1 MKNLDLGYSTK
12 VEYDRSKPMT
22 ETVKAVGEMF
32 VTGAKF
38 GVDTLKL
45 GRNVVQTLDLALET
59 NKYEQLED
67 TRKAKTMYL
76 KNSIIELQDLAQA
89 EADYAKAIAAL
100 K

>member
-45 GRNVVQTLDLALET
+45 GRNIVQTLDLALET

-67 TRKAKTMYL
+67 TRKAKIMYL
-76 KNSIIELQDLAQA
+76 KNSIAGAKELAQA
-89 EADYAKAIAAL
+89 EAEYEKAIASL

>member
-1 MKNLDLGYSTK
+1 MKNLDLGFSTK
-12 VEYDRSKPMT
+12 VDYNSNKPLT

-45 GRNVVQTLDLALET
+45 GRNVVQTIDLALET

-76 KNSIIELQDLAQA
+76 KNSIAGAKELAQA
-89 EADYAKAIAAL
+89 EDDYAKAIAAL